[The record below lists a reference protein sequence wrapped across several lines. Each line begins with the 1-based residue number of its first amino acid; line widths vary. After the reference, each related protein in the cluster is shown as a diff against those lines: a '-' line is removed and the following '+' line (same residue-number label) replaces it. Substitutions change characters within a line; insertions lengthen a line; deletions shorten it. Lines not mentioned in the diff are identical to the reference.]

1 MLLFSKTLNK
11 DINFATF
18 EKENEFGRPIKVI
31 FHDSLQEVIHN
42 EAKVK
47 YDFNFVVANPDHTV
61 VVCTMV
67 DGSGRLIREVGEAI
81 PATLDTE
88 IARNYPS
95 LIASQRAFDRAAIRY
110 LDLPGKVF
118 SNMEISIIDE
128 TMVDME
134 TGEVADKAPAQKSGI
149 ISSVVTD
156 DDYMSLGDDIDV
168 EAEVEADV
176 SVTVETPESA
186 VEDVDAVAEI
196 DNVVADIEDDVNIDG
211 IGDVDSADALPFD
224 VEDEEDADDC
234 SDYVVT
240 MNGKYAGKNKTIA
253 EIYSTDASW
262 IEWIAANFKPHNPV
276 AEKDVAAI
284 KKFVAAKK
292 GA

>member
-1 MLLFSKTLNK
+1 MLLFSKTLQRE
-11 DINFATF
+11 INFATF
-18 EKENEFGRPIKVI
+18 EKENEFGKPIKVI
-31 FHDSLQEVIHN
+31 FHDSLQEAIH

-47 YDFNFVVANPDHTV
+47 YDFNFIVANPDHTV
-61 VVCTMV
+61 VVCAMT

-128 TMVDME
+128 SMVDME
-134 TGEVADKAPAQKSGI
+134 TGEVTEQAPAQKAGI
-149 ISSVVTD
+149 ISSVVND
-156 DDYMSLGDDIDV
+156 DDFMSLGDD
-168 EAEVEADV
+168 ETAE
-176 SVTVETPESA
+176 
-186 VEDVDAVAEI
+186 EDVVVDEPAVI
-196 DNVVADIEDDVNIDG
+196 DEPVVADVVADIEDEVNIDG
-211 IGDVDSADALPFD
+211 IGEVGSADALPFD
-224 VEDEEDADDC
+224 VEDTEDVDDC
-234 SDYVVT
+234 SGYVIT

-253 EIYSTDASW
+253 EIYASDASW

-284 KKFVAAKK
+284 KKFVEAKK

>member
-1 MLLFSKTLNK
+1 MLLFSKTLQRE
-11 DINFATF
+11 INFATF
-18 EKENEFGRPIKVI
+18 EKENEFGKPIKVI
-31 FHDSLQEVIHN
+31 FHDSLQEVIH

-47 YDFNFVVANPDHTV
+47 YDFNFIVANPDHTV
-61 VVCTMV
+61 VVCAMT

-128 TMVDME
+128 SMVDME
-134 TGEVADKAPAQKSGI
+134 TGEVTEQAPAQKAGI
-149 ISSVVTD
+149 ISSVVND
-156 DDYMSLGDDIDV
+156 DDFMSLGDD
-168 EAEVEADV
+168 ETAE
-176 SVTVETPESA
+176 
-186 VEDVDAVAEI
+186 EDVVVDEPAVI
-196 DNVVADIEDDVNIDG
+196 DEPVVADVVADIEDEVNIDG
-211 IGDVDSADALPFD
+211 IGEVGSADALPFD
-224 VEDEEDADDC
+224 VEDTEDVDDC
-234 SDYVVT
+234 SGYVIT

-253 EIYSTDASW
+253 EIYASDASW

-284 KKFVAAKK
+284 KKFVEAKK

>member
-1 MLLFSKTLNK
+1 MLLFSKTLQRE
-11 DINFATF
+11 INFATF
-18 EKENEFGRPIKVI
+18 EKENEFGKPIKVI
-31 FHDSLQEVIHN
+31 FHDSLQEVIH

-47 YDFNFVVANPDHTV
+47 YDFNFIVANPDHTV
-61 VVCTMV
+61 VVCAMT

-128 TMVDME
+128 SMVDME
-134 TGEVADKAPAQKSGI
+134 TGEVTEQAPAQKAGI
-149 ISSVVTD
+149 ISSVVND
-156 DDYMSLGDDIDV
+156 DDFMSLGDD
-168 EAEVEADV
+168 ETAE
-176 SVTVETPESA
+176 
-186 VEDVDAVAEI
+186 EDVVIDEPAVI
-196 DNVVADIEDDVNIDG
+196 DDPVVADVVADIEDEVNIDG
-211 IGDVDSADALPFD
+211 IGEVGSADALPFD
-224 VEDEEDADDC
+224 VEDTEDVDDC
-234 SDYVVT
+234 SGYVIT

-253 EIYSTDASW
+253 EIYASDASW

-284 KKFVAAKK
+284 KKFVEAKK

>member
-1 MLLFSKTLNK
+1 MLFYSKTLGK

-18 EKENEFGRPIKVI
+18 EKENEFGKPIKVI

-47 YDFNFVVANPDHTV
+47 YDFNFIVANTDHTV

-81 PATLDTE
+81 PATLDSE

-128 TMVDME
+128 TMVEME
-134 TGEVADKAPAQKSGI
+134 SDVAEAPAAPKAGI
-149 ISSVVTD
+149 ISSVVGD
-156 DDYMSLGDDIDV
+156 DDFMSLGDDI
-168 EAEVEADV
+168 EVD
-176 SVTVETPESA
+176 
-186 VEDVDAVAEI
+186 EDVTEAPVANVTI
-196 DNVVADIEDDVNIDG
+196 DEPVADIADMSDIVEDIEDDVNIDG
-211 IGDVDSADALPFD
+211 IGDVGSADALPFD
-224 VEDEEDADDC
+224 VEDEEDTDDC
-234 SDYVVT
+234 SGYVIT

-253 EIYSTDASW
+253 EIYATDASW

-284 KKFVAAKK
+284 KKFVEAKK

>member
-47 YDFNFVVANPDHTV
+47 YDFNFIVANADHTV

-67 DGSGRLIREVGEAI
+67 DGSGRLIREVGEAV

-128 TMVDME
+128 TMVEMDSDTVE
-134 TGEVADKAPAQKSGI
+134 EAPAQKSGI
-149 ISSVVTD
+149 ISSVVGED
-156 DDYMSLGDDIDV
+156 DFMNLGDEIDV
-168 EAEVEADV
+168 EEDVPAEVTDTETDASVDV
-176 SVTVETPESA
+176 
-186 VEDVDAVAEI
+186 VAEI
-196 DNVVADIEDDVNIDG
+196 DDVVADVDDVNIDG
-211 IGDVDSADALPFD
+211 IGDVDAADALPFD
-224 VEDEEDADDC
+224 VNDSEEADDC
-234 SDYVVT
+234 SGYVIT

-253 EIYSTDASW
+253 EIYATDASW

-284 KKFVAAKK
+284 KKFVEAKK